1 MVTNRSVKYCTLRGV
16 RVAVRVA
23 LGLTVAGA
31 ALAQES
37 GGQDALQEVTVTAQF
52 REQSVQDTPLS
63 ITAISGAILESRS
76 QTNLSEVA
84 NQAPNVTLKPQGAAF
99 GPSLGASIRGVGQF
113 DFNPALEPGVGL
125 YVDDVYYATLTG
137 SILDLLD
144 LDRVEILRGPQ
155 GTLAGKNSIG
165 GAMKLFSKKPES
177 EGGYLSAAYGTRN
190 RVDLRGSA
198 DFALNDRLF
207 ARLSGVSKKQ
217 DGYIQRRD
225 YGCDHPDSGVPI
237 LVSTGQGCVLGYDGN
252 VDYSAARGMLRF
264 VASDNLE
271 ITGAVDYTHDVRN
284 ASGSVLVQ
292 GTSTVNPNVQPV
304 QGVTALPASAFVV
317 PRGSYYNYAT
327 YYDPK
332 NTFTVLTGPNTG
344 RTTPTDETRPNA
356 GIDFSGWGASGHIDW
371 KLTDRLSLVS
381 ISAFREYTSYFANDN
396 DLSPLASSLGYGTLQ
411 FHSFSQEF
419 RLNGALFDDD
429 RLEYTVGAFYM
440 DQKSVYATTQD
451 LRYSATGLTAF
462 QGDDPV
468 NANTKAAFAHASYKL
483 TDPLTLNLGV
493 RYTDEHKDYTFT
505 RKTRTGITYA
515 PLAAIDGLRSD
526 YNGNNV
532 DYRAN
537 LQYAWTDQIM
547 TYAQVATG
555 FKGGGISPRPFS
567 AAQAVPF
574 NPETLKSY
582 EIGVKSDVFDRR
594 MRVNA
599 SVFFSDYND
608 MLLTLSSCPQYGV
621 GLPCAVV
628 ANAGDAQIKG
638 AELEAEIHPIQHLS
652 IDGSFSYLNFK
663 YTRINPAAGGPTRP
677 TGPQF
682 GMVPAYTPTR
692 KWSVGV
698 QYEIPLSTLGTLTPR
713 IDASYQGDLYTNG
726 ANAATNH
733 IDSYTVANARLTWRN
748 SEGSWESSFEVT
760 NLTDQYYFLTRFDQY
775 TLTGVTD
782 GQPGRPREW
791 ALTVKRRF

>member
-1 MVTNRSVKYCTLRGV
+1 MTNQSIKSCTARAVHG
-16 RVAVRVA
+16 AVRVA
-23 LGLTVAGA
+23 LGLAVAGA

-37 GGQDALQEVTVTAQF
+37 GGQDVLQEVTVTAQF
-52 REQSVQDTPLS
+52 RAQSVQDTPLS
-63 ITAISGAILESRS
+63 ITAISGDILESRS
-76 QTNLSEVA
+76 QTNLSEVT

-125 YVDDVYYATLTG
+125 YVDDVYFATLTG

-165 GAMKLFSKKPES
+165 GAVKLFSKKPS
-177 EGGYLSAAYGTRN
+177 GEGGYLAATYGKRD
-190 RVDLRGSA
+190 RIDLRGSA
-198 DFALNDRLF
+198 DFALSDKLF

-225 YGCDHPDSGVPI
+225 YGCDNPASGVPL
-237 LVSTGQGCVLGYDGN
+237 LVATNLGCVLGYDGN
-252 VDYSAARGMLRF
+252 VDDSAVRGMLRY

-284 ASGSVLVQ
+284 PAGAVLVQ
-292 GTSTVNPNVQPV
+292 GTTTVNPNVQPV

-317 PRGSYYNYAT
+317 PRGSYYNFAT
-327 YYDPK
+327 YYNPK
-332 NTFTVLTGPNTG
+332 NTFTVLTGANAG
-344 RTTPTDETRPNA
+344 RTSPTDDTRPVQNV
-356 GIDFSGWGASGHIDW
+356 DFSGWGASGHVDW
-371 KLTDRLSLVS
+371 KLADKLSLQS

-411 FHSFSQEF
+411 FHSFSQEL
-419 RLNGALFDDD
+419 RLSGALFDKD
-429 RLEYTVGAFYM
+429 RLEYTLGAFYM

-468 NANTKAAFAHASYKL
+468 NADTKAAFVHVSYQI
-483 TDPLTLNLGV
+483 TDPLSLNLGV

-505 RKTRTGITYA
+505 RKTRTGATYA

-526 YNGNNV
+526 YDGDKI

-537 LQYAWTDQIM
+537 VQYAWTDQIM

-555 FKGGGISPRPFS
+555 FKGGGISPRPFT
-567 AAQAVPF
+567 ALQAVAF
-574 NPETLKSY
+574 DPETLKSY
-582 EIGVKSDVFDRR
+582 ELGVKSDLLDRR

-599 SVFFSDYND
+599 SVFFSDYTD
-608 MLLTLSSCPQYGV
+608 ILQTLSSCPQYGV
-621 GLPCAVV
+621 GAPCAVV
-628 ANAGDAQIKG
+628 ANAGDAEIRG
-638 AELEAEIHPIQHLS
+638 AELDTEIHPIDHLS
-652 IDGSFSYLNFK
+652 IDGSISYLHFK
-663 YTRINPAAGGPTRP
+663 YTSINPAAGGPGRP

-682 GMVPAYTPTR
+682 GMRPSYTPTR

-698 QYEIPLSTLGTLTPR
+698 QYEIPLGTLGSLTPR
-713 IDASYQGDLYTNG
+713 IDASYQGDLYTNT
-726 ANAATNH
+726 ANAVTNR
-733 IDSYTVANARLTWRN
+733 IDSYTLANARLTWRN

-760 NLTDQYYFLTRFDQY
+760 NLTDQYYYLTRFDQF
-775 TLTGVTD
+775 TLTGLTD

-791 ALTVKRRF
+791 ALTVKRKF